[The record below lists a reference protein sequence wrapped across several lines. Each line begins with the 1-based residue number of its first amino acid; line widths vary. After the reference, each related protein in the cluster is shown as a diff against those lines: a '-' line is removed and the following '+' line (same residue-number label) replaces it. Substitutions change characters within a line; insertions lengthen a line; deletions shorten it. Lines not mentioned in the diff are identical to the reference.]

1 MREQLS
7 VARNDQLCL
16 RGGHRAAA
24 MDHRALAPHAAGDP
38 SRDRKS
44 TRLNSSHSQ
53 ISYAV
58 FCLKKK
64 KEVDLVPPQTQN
76 QRYSHSHIGAT
87 EKDISNVVP
96 HADSAVAYLFN
107 ETAQAVGE
115 HCNHLSQG

>member
-64 KEVDLVPPQTQN
+64 KEVDGMYVGLEGYKLQITGGREKGAFRRRQDVSGPRRKRLLVSGGGGLPTV
-76 QRYSHSHIGAT
+76 RAG
-87 EKDISNVVP
+87 D
-96 HADSAVAYLFN
+96 
-107 ETAQAVGE
+107 GE
-115 HCNHLSQG
+115 E